1 MNLHRG
7 LRDSGERSLFLLLKE
22 VSGIGPRLALNIL
35 SGMPASDLRQALRE
49 GDLARLV
56 AIPGVGKKTAE
67 RMILELRE
75 KVARLA
81 EAIPARDDGVT
92 TVAANAVSALV
103 NLGYRRPEA
112 ERAVETAV
120 RGGRA
125 TFEWQE
131 GVAEHFEGADV
142 SALERRLA
150 QQARDAAAW
159 PPETS
164 HDVAHARL
172 EWFLRRFG
180 TPVSPA
186 TSRRSSSWTPPATL
200 SRIAGK

>member
-1 MNLHRG
+1 MVDVGGVGYQVFVSLQTYTELPPEGSPIELLTYTHVREDALQLFG
-7 LRDSGERSLFLLLKE
+7 FRESGERTLFVLLKE

-35 SGMPASDLRQALRE
+35 SGMPAGDLRQALRD

-75 KVARLA
+75 KVARIAA
-81 EAIPARDDGVT
+81 EPARRDGVT
-92 TVAANAVSALV
+92 AIAANAVSALV

-125 TFEWQE
+125 TFEE
-131 GVAEHFEGADV
+131 VVRE
-142 SALERRLA
+142 ALKGLGR
-150 QQARDAAAW
+150 
-159 PPETS
+159 
-164 HDVAHARL
+164 
-172 EWFLRRFG
+172 
-180 TPVSPA
+180 
-186 TSRRSSSWTPPATL
+186 
-200 SRIAGK
+200 